1 MLNCVPVGM
10 LTGVGSGAGAG
21 AGAAG
26 GAFPVLVSATVLC
39 GAPYLVESLAEELDL
54 GRARA
59 EGFAAATG
67 GGARL
72 APVCG
77 GFSPA
82 GDPMVP
88 AAAAGVT
95 CRLLITVLTPGTWA
109 ASLAAAFRAASLLTL
124 PVRVTTPFEAL
135 TLRPLSGKDASALI
149 LF

>member
-1 MLNCVPVGM
+1 MLNCVPEGR

-21 AGAAG
+21 AGAEEG
-26 GAFPVLVSATVLC
+26 VFTVLVSATVLC
-39 GAPYLVESLAEELDL
+39 GALYLVESFAEELDL
-54 GRARA
+54 RERA
-59 EGFAAATG
+59 EGFTAATE
-67 GGARL
+67 GGARFE
-72 APVCG
+72 AVCG
-77 GFSPA
+77 GLSPA

-95 CRLLITVLTPGTWA
+95 CRLLITVLTPVTWA